1 VDRLAVISPYA
12 TGAIIKDI
20 VNEALIIA
28 MRDGRDTITWADMLK
43 AKHIKT
49 HGIPDDWTYGDL
61 ERHQVAIHEAC
72 HAVAMYRLQKRST
85 IDVATIERR
94 GGTGGFV
101 APMPLEERFTEW
113 RDGFD
118 ITVKTFLASLAGE
131 RMLFEGDNSAGV
143 GGDLYSATRIV
154 METQAYWGMG
164 DTIACHGV
172 TKAQRGGVSSRPEDG
187 TDRNLFETSF
197 GIQIEARLQELLAE
211 TEEMLRINRRFVLAI
226 AHALETYKTVTGDD
240 IDAIFRG
247 TPGPTLDGWVYHTDD
262 FLLSYE
268 AYHLSTIEAHQ
279 AQAKPNREL
288 PVMAS
293 RPNGGS
299 NGWAP
304 PSPGVPRRPGR

>member
-1 VDRLAVISPYA
+1 
-12 TGAIIKDI
+12 
-20 VNEALIIA
+20 
-28 MRDGRDTITWADMLK
+28 MLK

-113 RDGFD
+113 RSGFD

-154 METQAYWGMG
+154 METQAFWGMG
-164 DTIACHGV
+164 PTVASHGV

-197 GIQIEARLQELLAE
+197 GHQIEERLQDLLAE
-211 TEEMLRINRRFVLAI
+211 TEDLLRENRRFVLAI
-226 AHALETYKTVTGDD
+226 AHALETHRTVTGDD

-279 AQAKPNREL
+279 AQAKPSRAL

-293 RPNGGS
+293 RPNGT

-304 PSPGVPRRPGR
+304 PNPGVPRRPKK